1 MSSSYYRPDKVSS
14 QASDWVNAATD
25 GGDTTGLVHW
35 AQTSP
40 EHLRKFLLMS
50 ELPSLMRE
58 TEAIKTLDREQMFAE
73 ARTYAAKQRRQAVR
87 TFALAASVVFVLL
100 LGAIFYLREGSEPPQ
115 WVAYSTVGRPA
126 EVVTLTD
133 GSKIEIGV
141 DTVLR
146 IRIGGQKRDVEFNTG
161 NALFDVM
168 HLENGPPFRVKMR
181 DATIEVVGTRF
192 SVKTTADRSYVAVLA
207 GAVKVQSVQAE
218 ASARILGPG
227 KTLTLLSGGRIIDE
241 DETQAASTTKQP
253 TQTAPNADL
262 FGKTLAE
269 IASAFNQHNAK
280 PQFVIEGAA
289 QNQTLWATLS
299 VDNPEQLIQILQR
312 RPMLVVTREGDRV
325 VVRVKR

>member
-1 MSSSYYRPDKVSS
+1 
-14 QASDWVNAATD
+14 
-25 GGDTTGLVHW
+25 
-35 AQTSP
+35 
-40 EHLRKFLLMS
+40 
-50 ELPSLMRE
+50 MRE

-73 ARTYAAKQRRQAVR
+73 ARAYAAGQRLQALR
-87 TFALAASVVFVLL
+87 TFALAASVALVLL
-100 LGAIFYLREGSEPPQ
+100 LGAIFYLREGSEPQ

-126 EVVTLTD
+126 EVVTLAD

-146 IRIGGQKRDVEFNTG
+146 VRIGEQKRDVEFNTG

-168 HLENGPPFRVKMR
+168 HLENGPPFRVNMR

-192 SVKTTADRSYVAVLA
+192 CVKTTVDRSYVAVLA

-227 KTLTLLSGGRIIDE
+227 KTLTMLSGGRIIDE

-269 IASAFNQHNAK
+269 IASAFNQHNGK

-289 QNQTLWATLS
+289 QSQTLWATLS